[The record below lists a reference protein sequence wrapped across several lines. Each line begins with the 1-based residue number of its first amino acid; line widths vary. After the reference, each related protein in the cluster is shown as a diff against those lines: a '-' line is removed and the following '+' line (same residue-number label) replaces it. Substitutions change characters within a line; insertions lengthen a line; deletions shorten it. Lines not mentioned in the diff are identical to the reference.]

1 MCLHPAERLFPVR
14 GRQSRWHRRNVFKTP
29 ALAVY
34 SRGRR
39 FLSARIKGKEHERI
53 QIFYKAMV
61 MLMPAAPNTI
71 FHDYF
76 EKRVS

>member
-1 MCLHPAERLFPVR
+1 MFSKRLPLQFTAGAGV
-14 GRQSRWHRRNVFKTP
+14 
-29 ALAVY
+29 
-34 SRGRR
+34 